1 MKNIVFLPS
10 QESSFHEFLY
20 YANRIKKTTK
30 HSCQFFLPKIS
41 LIKYEHILQNHDIN
55 YYVPKNYRNNLVS
68 YFEKIIGFIFQKISI
83 IRKLDHMKNSIIFML
98 RKLEVKSFLK
108 KNEANIVVLAD
119 DRVIANFYNTSF
131 LVICKEYKIP
141 TLIPPWANFSGKN
154 RMLQHRRNN
163 KNLFLATDCEIPE
176 NLIQGEKNKYRIYD
190 MDIYKVLKSH
200 KIFPKNP
207 LAVGG
212 GLASNVFTASK
223 NEKSRLVKA
232 GINKNKVYIS
242 GNPRH
247 DVLFNFQN
255 DKEKLKDE
263 ILLNHTHLEKN
274 KKNIL
279 FNVPALFEDQFSS
292 LDNALK
298 YYNDIFDVIKNLK
311 QNVILSFHPKMKMNL
326 YGNLLKRY
334 NLKIIDYK
342 IEKLIPI
349 SDIYIG
355 LYSTIDQWSILC
367 KVPVIIPDFLNL
379 NYKMYDH
386 FKSIKK
392 VFNKFDLKNEME
404 NFLNKNCRSDRLQ
417 ILEEDSKKLY
427 PFDGRS
433 EERFIK
439 GLLSISKK

>member
-1 MKNIVFLPS
+1 MI
-10 QESSFHEFLY
+10 
-20 YANRIKKTTK
+20 
-30 HSCQFFLPKIS
+30 
-41 LIKYEHILQNHDIN
+41 
-55 YYVPKNYRNNLVS
+55 
-68 YFEKIIGFIFQKISI
+68 
-83 IRKLDHMKNSIIFML
+83 
-98 RKLEVKSFLK
+98 K

-119 DRVIANFYNTSF
+119 DRVMANFYNTSF

-298 YYNDIFDVIKNLK
+298 YYNDIFDVITNLK

-379 NYKMYDH
+379 NYKTYDH